1 VKATVS
7 RRFIVDGPL
16 RVGRT
21 AAIVVVLALSLLLS
35 SGIVVGAAHPSP
47 VAPATVH
54 VPSPRAETAANLP
67 VSIATLLHSTGPTPA
82 LAVPT
87 WHNVTGTGAN
97 ASPPGTY
104 LGTFAYDPADQET
117 VAFGGCSDFSCPQN
131 LTWVFSNG
139 VWTNVTDPHDA
150 PPARIAA
157 VMDYDANMH
166 GVLLF
171 GGVGDSG
178 YLSDT
183 WLFSGGHWTNLT
195 YVGPAPSARVFAMFA
210 FDPASDENGSVLW
223 GGWDGSSALNDT
235 WVWEGWSGWV
245 RLVSSVVPPAAD
257 AVSMAYDPVD
267 SVMLLFGAGFVNST
281 WELYAGQWWPVHIPA
296 PPYRYEGGMVF
307 DPAAGAVLLFGGDN
321 DTLGYL
327 NDAWTFAH
335 GAWSSA
341 SFGTPPVARA
351 GAGFSL
357 DPSGSVPLLFGGS
370 NDTTVL
376 DDTWTIA
383 TDPTASL
390 GASPSTAEVAQPV
403 SFTVTV
409 GTGTPP
415 YDATLNFGDNSSVQL
430 EGDGPTLEATHAFSA
445 EGSYFPSVNVTD
457 SAGLRV
463 SASTVGEPMTVTA
476 APSISATASPS
487 VVDLGTEVS
496 FSAEAV
502 VPGAAPSTY
511 SWEFGDGATGSG
523 ASPSHAYAGT
533 GTFRVNVTQT
543 DAAGVEANA
552 SVSVEV
558 EPLPTL
564 TIGSNRT
571 TTVVGAPVTFYAN
584 VSGGTA
590 PYRFSWS
597 FGDGTHSGFPSPFH
611 VFSTAGT
618 FTVQVW
624 TNDSFS
630 APDHQSL
637 SITVQASSP
646 TNTTGAA
653 GSSGAVPNWFY
664 PGLGAVLAV
673 GAVGA
678 GLLLLRSRSRRSP

>member
-7 RRFIVDGPL
+7 VRFTVGGSL

-35 SGIVVGAAHPSP
+35 SGILVYAADPSP
-47 VAPATVH
+47 AASATVH
-54 VPSPRAETAANLP
+54 APSPRAEAGAKLP
-67 VSIATLLHSTGPTPA
+67 ASIETLLRSTGETPA

-97 ASPPGTY
+97 SSPPGTY
-104 LGTFAYDPADQET
+104 LGTLSYDPADNET
-117 VAFGGCSDFSCPQN
+117 VAFGGCSDFSCAQN

-139 VWTNVTDPHDA
+139 VWTNVTDPNDA

-157 VMDYDANMH
+157 QMDYDANMH

-183 WLFSGGHWTNLT
+183 WLFSGGRWTNLT
-195 YVGPAPSARVFAMFA
+195 YVGPAPSARVFAMLA

-245 RLVSSVVPPAAD
+245 PLVSSVVPPAAD

-267 SVMLLFGAGFVNST
+267 SVMLLFGAGFINST

-321 DTLGYL
+321 DTLGFL

-335 GAWSSA
+335 GAWSSV
-341 SFGTPPVARA
+341 SFGTPPVARSA
-351 GAGFSL
+351 AGFSL
-357 DPSGSVPLLFGGS
+357 DPSGSVPLLFGGV
-370 NDTTVL
+370 NDTGIL

-390 GASPSTAEVAQPV
+390 GASPTTVEVTQPV

-415 YDATLNFGDNSSVQL
+415 YTATLDFGDNSSVQL
-430 EGDGPTLEATHAFSA
+430 EGAGPTLEATHAFSA
-445 EGSYFPSVNVTD
+445 EGNYSPSVNVTD

-463 SASTVGEPMTVTA
+463 SASTTGEPVTVTA
-476 APSISATASPS
+476 APTVSATASPS
-487 VVDLGTEVS
+487 VVDLGTEVT

-511 SWEFGDGATGSG
+511 SWEFGDGASGSG
-523 ASPSHAYAGT
+523 ATTSHAYSGT
-533 GTFRVNVTQT
+533 GTFLANVTQT
-543 DAAGVEANA
+543 DADGVVANA
-552 SVSVEV
+552 SVSVV
-558 EPLPTL
+558 VQPLPTL
-564 TIGSNRT
+564 TVGSNRT
-571 TTVVGAPVTFYAN
+571 TTVVGEPVTFYAN
-584 VSGGTA
+584 VSGGAA
-590 PYRFSWS
+590 PFRYSWS
-597 FGDGTHSGFPSPFH
+597 FGDGTRSGFPSPFH

-630 APDHQSL
+630 SPDHGSV
-637 SITVQASSP
+637 SITVQAPPP
-646 TNTTGAA
+646 TNTTGAV
-653 GSSGAVPNWFY
+653 GSPGGVPSWFY
-664 PGLGAVLAV
+664 PGLVGVLAV

-678 GLLLLRSRSRRSP
+678 GVLLWRARSRRSP